1 MLHSFLNFRQLK
13 SENAV
18 EILSALPSSNDHLSK
33 TPKFYPPG
41 WQLKYR
47 DFQRVDWENLDKSDA
62 NSVYES

>member
-33 TPKFYPPG
+33 IPKFYPPG
-41 WQLKYR
+41 
-47 DFQRVDWENLDKSDA
+47 
-62 NSVYES
+62 